1 MKTIDTKH
9 LLLFGILLP
18 GLVLLRT
25 TAIGDDASNAM
36 AMLEGKV
43 FVGHTGPLNGPE
55 NGEDEV
61 VFRNSRFLS
70 TACDKWGFDSSGYEA
85 TVQPDGI
92 HFTSV
97 TKSPKHGQILWK
109 GVVSGDTINA
119 TYLWTKERW
128 YWFNAREERW
138 FKGKLRAQ

>member
-1 MKTIDTKH
+1 MKTIGAKY
-9 LLLFGILLP
+9 LLAFGMLLC

-25 TAIGDDASNAM
+25 TATGDDSSNAM

-43 FVGHTGPLNGPE
+43 FVGHTGPLNGPV

-70 TACDKWGFDSSGYEA
+70 TACDKWGFDSAGYAA

-138 FKGKLRAQ
+138 FKGKLRAE

>member
-1 MKTIDTKH
+1 MNTIGAKH
-9 LLLFGILLP
+9 LLVFWILLL
-18 GLVLLRT
+18 GVALFYA
-25 TAIGDDASNAM
+25 TAIGDDAGMAM
-36 AMLEGKV
+36 AVLEGKV
-43 FVGHTGPLNGPE
+43 FVGHTGPLNGPV

-61 VFRNSRFLS
+61 VFKNSRFLS
-70 TACDKWGFDSSGYEA
+70 TACDKWGFDSAGYTA

-97 TKSPKHGQILWK
+97 TKSPKHGQISWK
-109 GVVSGDTINA
+109 GVVSGDTMNA

-138 FKGKLRAQ
+138 FKGRLRVE

>member
-1 MKTIDTKH
+1 MNTIDAKRLLVIWI
-9 LLLFGILLP
+9 LLLEVILI
-18 GLVLLRT
+18 RT
-25 TAIGDDASNAM
+25 NAMGDDASDAM
-36 AMLEGKV
+36 GMLEGKV
-43 FVGHTGPLNGPE
+43 FVGHTGPLDGPV

-70 TACDKWGFDSSGYEA
+70 TACDKWGFDSAVYKA

-97 TKSPKHGQILWK
+97 TKSPKHGQIFWK
-109 GVVSGDTINA
+109 GVVSGDAINA

-128 YWFNAREERW
+128 YWFDAREERW
-138 FKGKLRAQ
+138 FKGKLRAE

>member
-9 LLLFGILLP
+9 LLLFGILLS

-25 TAIGDDASNAM
+25 TAIGDDANNAM

-43 FVGHTGPLNGPE
+43 FVGHTGPLSGPVD
-55 NGEDEV
+55 GEDEV

-70 TACDKWGFDSSGYEA
+70 TACDKWGFDSAVYAA

-138 FKGKLRAQ
+138 FKGKLRAE